1 MYKLLNK
8 VLKFFLCHYNFIFN
22 KIIKNYKNIYLVLLK
37 IVMIFIWIFEYILE
51 ILIYLKLKFYI
62 CEAKKS
68 NKKHVPI
75 LKFRNFKFQIESEN
89 ERELSKI

>member
-1 MYKLLNK
+1 MYKLFNNLMYKLLNK

-51 ILIYLKLKFYI
+51 I
-62 CEAKKS
+62 E
-68 NKKHVPI
+68 I
-75 LKFRNFKFQIESEN
+75 LYMWSE
-89 ERELSKI
+89 EK